1 MDLGG
6 LFLKGDPMSQGDKTA
21 YTEKQKRKAQH
32 IKETYMER
40 GRSESE
46 AEKIAWATVN
56 KEDGGGNKSGSG
68 RAESTSS
75 SQ

>member
-1 MDLGG
+1 MNIGG

-21 YTEKQKRKAQH
+21 YTKKQKPKAH
-32 IKETYMER
+32 PIKKTYREK

-46 AEKIAWATVN
+46 AEKIAGATVN
-56 KEDGGGNKSGSG
+56 KVDGGGNRSGSG
-68 RAESTSS
+68 RTESTSS